1 MKPPPSLRR
10 SRRRR
15 LPAAPDKLPIA
26 KLKLPAGFNIEVYAA
41 GIANARSLAEGDKGT
56 VFVGSRLVDNVY
68 AIVNKD
74 GKRSVK
80 VIASGLYRPNGV
92 AFKNGTLYIA
102 ELSKISKIDK
112 VEDNLDNPPKPTM
125 IYDNLPKDEAHG
137 WKFIGIGPDNKLYV
151 PVGQPGNNVLHDD
164 AHGQIRRINLDGS
177 GAEVIAR
184 GVRNTVGF
192 DWNPETKQLYFTDN
206 GRDWMSEDVPE
217 DELNR
222 ITKVGE
228 HFGAPYCLQG
238 NIVDPEFGWGKSC
251 SDYTAPVGLM
261 GPHTA
266 ALGMR
271 FYTGNMFPKAYKNA
285 IIVARHGSWN
295 RSKKVGGDVV
305 VVKLNKDGTVKSMEP
320 FITGFLEN
328 NKLYRPAGR
337 RDADEGRLAAGL
349 RRLER
354 RGLSRHLRQAEG
366 RGAVSASRHCGRS
379 DASRDQITD
388 TCDAWL
394 RRLRI
399 AAYDVRARPPMRKII
414 AALAFALDRILRG
427 APRRSQ
433 ERAAPCLACHGEE
446 GQSETENTPS
456 LGGQQA
462 PYALIQLFMFREK
475 LRDVRADERDGEA
488 AHRRRSAHL
497 FRFHRQTAEAGA
509 AGRAPAIPRGCSARQ
524 ALAQQHRCNTCHNT
538 DFSGKDNV
546 PRIANQ
552 REDYLD
558 KTLREYKDNSR
569 HGYDGTMADVM
580 EPVTPEQIGDLA
592 YYLARVH

>member
-1 MKPPPSLRR
+1 M
-10 SRRRR
+10 
-15 LPAAPDKLPIA
+15 
-26 KLKLPAGFNIEVYAA
+26 
-41 GIANARSLAEGDKGT
+41 
-56 VFVGSRLVDNVY
+56 FVGSRLVGKVY

-74 GKRSVK
+74 GKRAVK
-80 VIASGLYRPNGV
+80 VIASGLHRPNGV

-102 ELSKISKIDK
+102 ELSKVSKIDK
-112 VEDNLDNPPKPTM
+112 IEDNLDSPPKPTM

-164 AHGQIRRINLDGS
+164 AHGQIRRMNLDGS

-192 DWNPETKQLYFTDN
+192 DWHPENKQLYFTDN
-206 GRDWMSEDVPE
+206 GRDWLSEDVPE

-222 ITKVGE
+222 VTKVGE

-238 NIVDPEFGWGKSC
+238 NIVDPELGWGKSC

-261 GPHTA
+261 GPHSA

-295 RSKKVGGDVV
+295 RTKKVGGDVV

-320 FITGFLEN
+320 FITGFLED
-328 NKLYRPAGR
+328 NKLYRPSGR

-366 RGAVSASRHCGRS
+366 RRAVSVSSKARARHCERSEAIQLPSERMDGFVALLLALTTTRDGRCEKQLRPWHS
-379 DASRDQITD
+379 PCSRPLQ
-388 TCDAWL
+388 ARKPSRSAPRL
-394 RRLRI
+394 PRLPRREGVIRN
-399 AAYDVRARPPMRKII
+399 REH
-414 AALAFALDRILRG
+414 ALAR
-427 APRRSQ
+427 
-433 ERAAPCLACHGEE
+433 RAAG
-446 GQSETENTPS
+446 
-456 LGGQQA
+456 
-462 PYALIQLFMFREK
+462 ALCADPAFHVSREAAR
-475 LRDVRADERDGEA
+475 LRADERDGESA
-488 AHRRRSAHL
+488 DRRRSAHL
-497 FRFHRQTAEAGA
+497 FRLHRHTAEARA
-509 AGRAPAIPRGCSARQ
+509 AGRRRRSRADAAGQ
-524 ALAQQHRCNTCHNT
+524 ALAQQHRCNSCHNP
-538 DFSGKDNV
+538 DFSGKENV

-552 REDYLD
+552 REDYLA
-558 KTLREYKDNSR
+558 KTLAEYKDNSR

-580 EPVTPEQIGDLA
+580 GPVTAEQIADLA
-592 YYLARVH
+592 YYLARVR